1 MSADEKGAP
10 ATTAPPQESPGRGE
24 RAKRQGRSAG
34 LYAGALLA
42 VVLVGIL
49 VAWVV
54 ANRGRVEVD
63 WLVGSTDAALALVIF
78 VAAALGWVLGI
89 ATAVLIRRR
98 ASRPGSRHPG

>member
-1 MSADEKGAP
+1 M
-10 ATTAPPQESPGRGE
+10 ATDPSPQERPEGTGRL
-24 RAKRQGRSAG
+24 KRQGRSAG
-34 LYAGALLA
+34 LYGGALLA
-42 VVLVGIL
+42 VVLVGVL

-98 ASRPGSRHPG
+98 ASRPGDRRPG